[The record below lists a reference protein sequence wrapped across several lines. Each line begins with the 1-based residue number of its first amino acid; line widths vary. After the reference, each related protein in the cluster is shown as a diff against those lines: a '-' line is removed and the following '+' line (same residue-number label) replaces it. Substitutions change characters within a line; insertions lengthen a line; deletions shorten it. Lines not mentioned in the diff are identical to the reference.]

1 MSDSDVT
8 SLDLMNAQ
16 YLLIFISLQL

>member
-8 SLDLMNAQ
+8 CRQ
-16 YLLIFISLQL
+16 E

>member
-8 SLDLMNAQ
+8 FVL
-16 YLLIFISLQL
+16 